1 MAEEQRRPRR
11 SGDYRDKRSGD
22 QQNAKGR
29 SGRGRRPYRD
39 ESAEGEQGQR
49 REQWDRKPRGERG
62 ERADRSGRPQP
73 SERRSRD
80 QQGRQRGDGQDR
92 QRFRGDQRSSNREDR
107 GPSPDIDSD
116 VTGRELNKIVL
127 NQISGMD
134 ERNRSWVAKH
144 LVMAGRLLAT
154 DPELAFSHALA
165 ASRRGGRHAV
175 VREAVGLTAYAAGHF
190 HDALREFR
198 TYRRISGDQ
207 SHLPLMAACEA
218 ALGRPEKAIELAE
231 SVEAEQLDSEQK
243 VDMAIIISGVH
254 AEQQNFEQAKKV
266 LEVPQLNLNRAFSF
280 SPRLF
285 RAYGE
290 ALTDLGQLDEAQ
302 KWFSQA
308 TVADA
313 ALGTGDFAPPEI
325 IDLGED
331 DAEDEQESR
340 PRVKDVLAETA
351 EPQTPAESTPDQTDE
366 DQPAPER
373 ARTESAGDENSEE
386 AAAHGE

>member
-1 MAEEQRRPRR
+1 MADEQRRARR
-11 SGDYRDKRSGD
+11 SGDAGDKRSGE
-22 QQNAKGR
+22 QKSARGAASK
-29 SGRGRRPYRD
+29 GRRPYRD
-39 ESAEGEQGQR
+39 DSATRGQGER
-49 REQWDRKPRGERG
+49 RDRWDRKPRGERG
-62 ERADRSGRPQP
+62 ERDGQRPGRGD
-73 SERRSRD
+73 RRSRD
-80 QQGRQRGDGQDR
+80 QQGRQRQDGQDR
-92 QRFRGDQRSSNREDR
+92 SRFRGDQRSANREDR
-107 GPSPDIDSD
+107 GPSPDIDAD
-116 VTGRELNKIVL
+116 VTGRELNKVVL

-218 ALGRPEKAIELAE
+218 ELGRPEKAIELAE
-231 SVEAEQLDSEQK
+231 SIEAEQLDTEQK
-243 VDMAIIISGVH
+243 VDLAIIMSGVY
-254 AEQQNFEQAKKV
+254 AEQQEFAKAKEV
-266 LEVPQLNLNRAFSF
+266 LEVPQLKLNRAFSF

-313 ALGTGDFAPPEI
+313 ALGTGEFAPPEI
-325 IDLGED
+325 IDLGDDDED
-331 DAEDEQESR
+331 AQDAK
-340 PRVKDVLAETA
+340 PRVKDVLPETPEQSEAED
-351 EPQTPAESTPDQTDE
+351 STGQ
-366 DQPAPER
+366 APE
-373 ARTESAGDENSEE
+373 EN
-386 AAAHGE
+386 AAHGE